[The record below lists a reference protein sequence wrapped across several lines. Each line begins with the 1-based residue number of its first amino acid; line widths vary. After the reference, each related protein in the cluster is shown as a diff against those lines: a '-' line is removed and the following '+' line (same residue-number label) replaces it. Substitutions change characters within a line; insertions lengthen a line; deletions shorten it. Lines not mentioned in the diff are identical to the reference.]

1 MEFNVRK
8 KESHFHK
15 NYANHEIEVAREF
28 TRKIYD
34 EFGEFIKAVV
44 LFGSHAKH
52 YHNKQS
58 PSKKSDIDILI
69 IVNDLTL
76 EISNESSEAYRLIA
90 EKHASQTSE
99 KLHITT
105 LAFTNFWDL
114 VRNGDPIVI
123 NILRDG
129 FPIIDTGV
137 FEPLQT
143 LLYQGR
149 IRPTW
154 ESIWSYY
161 SRAPQTLHNAQ
172 WHVMQGVLDLY
183 WAVLDSAHA
192 ALMKHGEIPPSP
204 SHVADLLDHKLYR
217 AGKIQQ
223 KYVAIFRNL
232 YHLAKHIKRR
242 EVQSISG
249 KDYDRHYSD
258 AKDFVDTMR
267 KLIK

>member
-15 NYANHEIEVAREF
+15 NYDQDELKIARDF
-28 TRKIYD
+28 TRKLY
-34 EFGEFIKAVV
+34 EELGEFVKSVV
-44 LFGSHAKH
+44 LFGSHAKKFH
-52 YHNKQS
+52 GEQGG
-58 PSKKSDIDILI
+58 SKKSDIDILVI
-69 IVNDLTL
+69 INDLTL
-76 EISNESSEAYRLIA
+76 EITKESSEAYHLITQ
-90 EKHASQTSE
+90 KHANEISD
-99 KLHITT
+99 KLHVTT

-149 IRPTW
+149 IRPSW
-154 ESIWSYY
+154 ESVWAYY

-172 WHVMQGVLDLY
+172 WHIMQGVLDLY
-183 WAVLDSAHA
+183 WAALDSAHA
-192 ALMKHGEIPPSP
+192 ALMTNGEIPPSP
-204 SHVADLLDHKLYR
+204 SHVGDLLEKLYR
-217 AGKIQQ
+217 KGKIQQ
-223 KYVAIFRNL
+223 KYVSIFRNL

-242 EVQSISG
+242 EIHTISG
-249 KDYDRHYSD
+249 TDYDKHYKD